1 MNPNKTRTVLGGISL
16 IVVVAI
22 FGGVPLLGFGV
33 SADREDWPDQFQS
46 NGERIYFTGIN
57 SSGVSISANGGG
69 MHMQMH
75 NGSCVTCHGI
85 DRQGGRLMPRFWK
98 IAPPLTPSA
107 LFDSHNGISEEDNH
121 GGHEKYDDASLLQAI
136 TKGVDPDGDPLDQG
150 MPRWSMDAKDISDI
164 IEFLKSPVR

>member
-69 MHMQMH
+69 MHMQM
-75 NGSCVTCHGI
+75 
-85 DRQGGRLMPRFWK
+85 L
-98 IAPPLTPSA
+98 
-107 LFDSHNGISEEDNH
+107 
-121 GGHEKYDDASLLQAI
+121 
-136 TKGVDPDGDPLDQG
+136 
-150 MPRWSMDAKDISDI
+150 
-164 IEFLKSPVR
+164 